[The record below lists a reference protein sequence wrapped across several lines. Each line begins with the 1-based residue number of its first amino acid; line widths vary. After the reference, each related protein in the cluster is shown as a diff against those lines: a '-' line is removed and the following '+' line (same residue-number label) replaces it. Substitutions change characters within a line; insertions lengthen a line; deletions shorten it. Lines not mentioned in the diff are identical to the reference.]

1 MRYEIAVLLKSL
13 EEYHSHTGGY
23 HPVDTET
30 IGAAIEKLRAAYRQN
45 LPDLHEET
53 IVEIMHAKTVML
65 LATALSDYDRD
76 IAVALHALRLSEQ
89 QKDEQDPQHPAF
101 HISWHD
107 ERWKLLNFYG
117 QLLEEEKDAI
127 FQLALDALRAREVS
141 VPHHQENDQQRHMAQ
156 AGIMD
161 MQAAIVLSAANKAKA
176 VRDIRTVVVERQW
189 TYNTEPE
196 PEPLSS
202 LEHLESPLTFTYYC
216 WCVAD
221 GKILD
226 SYPTT
231 ELALVNRWLMDHGLS
246 SKALVWKPL

>member
-13 EEYHSHTGGY
+13 EEYHSRIGGY

-30 IGAAIEKLRAAYRQN
+30 IEAAIEKLRAAYRLN

-76 IAVALHALRLSEQ
+76 VAVALQALRLSEQ
-89 QKDEQDPQHPAF
+89 QKDEQDSQHPAF
-101 HISWHD
+101 HINWHD

-117 QLLEEEKDAI
+117 QLLEEEKDAM
-127 FQLALDALRAREVS
+127 FQLALDALRARQVS
-141 VPHHQENDQQRHMAQ
+141 VPRRRESDQQPQMEQ
-156 AGIMD
+156 AAIMD
-161 MQAAIVLSAANKAKA
+161 MQAAIVLSAANKAQA
-176 VRDIRTVVVERQW
+176 VRDIRTMVVERQW

-196 PEPLSS
+196 HLSS
-202 LEHLESPLTFTYYC
+202 LEHVESPLTFTYYC
-216 WCVAD
+216 WCIAD

-231 ELALVNRWLMDHGLS
+231 ELPLVNRWLTDHGLS
-246 SKALVWKPL
+246 SGALVWKPL